1 MVFDVQGRFQSL
13 DLFPIGKDGSSEED
27 GLPGID
33 LPISMGSS
41 VEMDET
47 WQAFKLLLLLVGGS
61 QIWRYNQIPFVVEIP
76 LETHYDFSQETSLQK
91 HGGFSPAEFL
101 GSPSTVYTLPE
112 TNIAPRWPASSRWQP
127 WISCRFTYKLPMLEK
142 LTDHPPFWTYIKLVV
157 NPGGF

>member
-13 DLFPIGKDGSSEED
+13 GLFPIGKDGSSEED

-76 LETHYDFSQETSLQK
+76 LETHYDFSQETSPSK
-91 HGGFSPAEFL
+91 TWVGFHQLKFSDHHQQYI
-101 GSPSTVYTLPE
+101 PSL
-112 TNIAPRWPASSRWQP
+112 
-127 WISCRFTYKLPMLEK
+127 K
-142 LTDHPPFWTYIKLVV
+142 LT
-157 NPGGF
+157 

>member
-47 WQAFKLLLLLVGGS
+47 
-61 QIWRYNQIPFVVEIP
+61 
-76 LETHYDFSQETSLQK
+76 
-91 HGGFSPAEFL
+91 
-101 GSPSTVYTLPE
+101 
-112 TNIAPRWPASSRWQP
+112 
-127 WISCRFTYKLPMLEK
+127 
-142 LTDHPPFWTYIKLVV
+142 
-157 NPGGF
+157 